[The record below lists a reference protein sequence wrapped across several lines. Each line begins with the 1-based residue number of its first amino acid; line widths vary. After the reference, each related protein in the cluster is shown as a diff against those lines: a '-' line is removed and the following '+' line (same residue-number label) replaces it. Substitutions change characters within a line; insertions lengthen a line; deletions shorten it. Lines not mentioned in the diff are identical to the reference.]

1 MGSRVLIARVVARLC
16 ASYLLV
22 LIVLLLALDGA
33 AFWYLA
39 GREHDLV
46 EPLLGTPVGQAAYG
60 AALRRDALALA
71 LLDLPLLVVCGLASY
86 VLAVVSVRPLIAAR
100 EREARFAA
108 DAAHELRTPLA
119 RIASLAQSGR
129 AVADDDARDEAFARI
144 VGTAV
149 DASGTISDLLALV
162 REERVAA
169 KLSEPVDLSAIART
183 TVGAAQHD
191 GVAFAVSARE
201 ECWVEGDARRLRRLA
216 ENLLENAARHARG
229 RVTVGV
235 ARDGDDVALTVE
247 DDGPGVPAELRER
260 IFERFVRADADE
272 RGSGLGLAIC
282 RAIARAHG
290 GDVVLEG
297 RNRFVARLPRFEPA

>member
-1 MGSRVLIARVVARLC
+1 VLAV
-16 ASYLLV
+16 LLV
-22 LIVLLLALDGA
+22 ALDGA

-46 EPLLGTPVGQAAYG
+46 EPLLGTPVGQAVYA

-71 LLDLPLLVVCGLASY
+71 LLDLPLLLVCGLASY
-86 VLAVVSVRPLIAAR
+86 ALAVVSVRPLIAAR

-108 DAAHELRTPLA
+108 EAAHELRTPLA

-129 AVADDDARDEAFARI
+129 AAAGEQARDEAFARI

-162 REERVAA
+162 REERVAP
-169 KLSEPVDLSAIART
+169 KLSEPVELGALART
-183 TVGAAQHD
+183 TAEASQHD
-191 GVAFAVSARE
+191 GIAYEVSAQAD
-201 ECWVEGDARRLRRLA
+201 CWVEGDERRLRRLA
-216 ENLLENAARHARG
+216 ENLLENATRHANG
-229 RVTVGV
+229 RVSIGV
-235 ARDGDDVALTVE
+235 ACDGSHVALSVE
-247 DDGPGVPAELRER
+247 DDGPGVPPEMRER
-260 IFERFVRADADE
+260 IFERFVRAGDDE

>member
-1 MGSRVLIARVVARLC
+1 MC
-16 ASYLLV
+16 ASYLAVLV
-22 LIVLLLALDGA
+22 ILLASLDAA
-33 AFWYLA
+33 AFWYLS
-39 GREHDLV
+39 GRDHDLV
-46 EPLLGTPVGQAAYG
+46 EPLLGTPVGQAAYA
-60 AALRRDALALA
+60 AALHRDALALA
-71 LLDLPLLVVCGLASY
+71 LLDLPLLLVCGLASY

-100 EREARFAA
+100 EREARFATE
-108 DAAHELRTPLA
+108 AAHELRTPLA

-129 AVADDDARDEAFARI
+129 AITDDDARDDAFARI
-144 VGTAV
+144 VGTAL

-162 REERVAA
+162 REERVAP
-169 KLSEPVDLSAIART
+169 KLSEPVDLGAVART
-183 TVGAAQHD
+183 TADAAQHD
-191 GVAFAVSARE
+191 GVAYDVSAQP

-216 ENLLENAARHARG
+216 ENLLENATRHARA
-229 RVTVGV
+229 RVSIGV
-235 ARDGDDVALTVE
+235 ARDGGHVALSVE

-260 IFERFVRADADE
+260 IFERFVRADDDE